1 MIRVLFLCTGNSARS
16 LIAEGI
22 LRSRGTGR
30 FEAFSAGSKPTGKPH
45 PGALSV
51 LEANQIDTQF
61 AASKSWDVFAGED
74 VAKMDVIITVCANAA
89 GETCPLWPGQPVSA
103 HWGVEDPAAVTSSA
117 EATEAAFA
125 QTFDEM
131 SRRINALLDLP
142 MTDDI
147 ADNLAALRAIG
158 QMDS

>member
-131 SRRINALLDLP
+131 SRRINAFLDLP

-147 ADNLAALRAIG
+147 ADNLAGLRAIG